1 MNYLIEYTK
10 QNRKKGLAIAKGK
23 NEREALSH
31 AKFNIHTGTD
41 FKVVGITFDKN
52 NLSNKSQRK

>member
-23 NEREALSH
+23 NEREALIH

-41 FKVVGITFDKN
+41 FKVVGITFDKT
-52 NLSNKSQRK
+52 NLSNTAQSK